1 MMRKNIILILIT
13 LVIYAINQNVKM
25 SIANDAIRW
34 FMTCYFNDMIGGI
47 TFTAYCCIFVQLYKG
62 SIIKLYQI
70 EGILFMSGVF
80 WEYITPLYRNTT
92 SDPWDIVAYIFG
104 GLLYWVIIN
113 IWTKNRKNG
122 FGNL

>member
-1 MMRKNIILILIT
+1 MIRKNIILILIT

-47 TFTAYCCIFVQLYKG
+47 TFTAYCCIFVELYKG

-70 EGILFMSGVF
+70 EGILFLSGVF
-80 WEYITPLYRNTT
+80 GNISHPCIEILQ
-92 SDPWDIVAYIFG
+92 
-104 GLLYWVIIN
+104 VIRGTLPHICLEDYY
-113 IWTKNRKNG
+113 TG
-122 FGNL
+122 